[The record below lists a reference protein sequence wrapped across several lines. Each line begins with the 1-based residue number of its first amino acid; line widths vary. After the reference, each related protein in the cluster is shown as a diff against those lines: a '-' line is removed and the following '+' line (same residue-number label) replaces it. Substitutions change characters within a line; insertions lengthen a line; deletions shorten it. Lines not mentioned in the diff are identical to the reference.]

1 MGPDPQGFLA
11 MNAARGI
18 VSQAYSPI
26 GSGGHGSSD
35 ILSGPLTT
43 KIAKAHNKSTAQVAL
58 KYLVQLNA
66 AVVTKS
72 SSPEHLKQ
80 GVELNFGLVADAA
93 RHEGARRGDVR
104 VGRHAVLR
112 VRQPSS
118 AATAIGATFRVR
130 VRTSLCDSTVLL
142 SRTAILL
149 REANWRPA

>member
-80 GVELNFGLVADAA
+80 DVELFDWSLT
-93 RHEGARRGDVR
+93 RRDMKEL
-104 VGRHAVLR
+104 A
-112 VRQPSS
+112 
-118 AATAIGATFRVR
+118 AATFASDDTPSFECDNPSPAT
-130 VRTSLCDSTVLL
+130 
-142 SRTAILL
+142 AM
-149 REANWRPA
+149 A